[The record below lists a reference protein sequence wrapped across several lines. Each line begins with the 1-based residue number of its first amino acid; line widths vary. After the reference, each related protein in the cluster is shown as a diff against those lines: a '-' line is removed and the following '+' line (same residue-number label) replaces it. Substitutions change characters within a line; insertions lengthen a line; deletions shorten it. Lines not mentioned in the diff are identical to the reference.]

1 MIKEIIDD
9 EQKKKISRA
18 ILESLKEWFEVDSS
32 REAYI
37 EDSPGKLFFAS
48 FDGEKPNGFL
58 YLKETGSSTVELAV
72 MGVLKEFHRKGI
84 GQELFEA
91 AKERAKKLGYE
102 FMQVKTVKMGVYSD
116 YDRTNKFYLALGFKE
131 FEVIPTYWDEA
142 NPCQIYVMAL

>member
-1 MIKEIIDD
+1 MTKEIIDD

-37 EDSPGKLFFAS
+37 KDSPGKLFFAS
-48 FDGEKPNGFL
+48 FDGEKPTGFL

-91 AKERAKKLGYE
+91 AKESAKKLGYE
-102 FMQVKTVKMGVYSD
+102 FMQVKTVKMGVYPD

-131 FEVIPTYWDEA
+131 FEVIPTYWDQA
-142 NPCQIYVMAL
+142 NPCQIYVMNI